1 MNIYSFIFPFREAK
15 FCGINK
21 ERNNFTHTMRSYYH
35 KMTVV
40 TTLKMAYK
48 PYATSIKQSKHNC
61 DSMNQEM
68 HTFREQFE
76 AMTLLEKDIH

>member
-1 MNIYSFIFPFREAK
+1 
-15 FCGINK
+15 
-21 ERNNFTHTMRSYYH
+21 
-35 KMTVV
+35 MTVV